1 MEEIKT
7 INYYKNKLIKTT
19 QEIKHLSFSEI
30 YEIGEEIFEWLKKG
44 EMARDEF
51 LRTIPFYKNIIF
63 PDLEVLRSGF
73 QNYQGEAAMINRV
86 YILFRRLFIDYFE
99 EQSKTGL
106 KEIPD
111 LFMRNILIEYY
122 QNVPDWFDW
131 YVLEELSITMIEQ
144 EETNLHYFKYALPAI
159 LVDRINFTSGIS
171 LTEYVS
177 KIAQSSTG
185 RELFDVFKSTE
196 SKILL
201 YNMGTITHD
210 SLSTLFKLIFKKL
223 HDYERFYELSRD
235 HQYSKVESIWDI

>member
-1 MEEIKT
+1 MEEIKN
-7 INYYKNKLIKTT
+7 IDYYKNKLIKTL
-19 QEIKHLSFSEI
+19 QEIKYLYYSEI
-30 YEIGEEIFEWLKKG
+30 YEIGKEIFEWLKEG
-44 EMARDEF
+44 EMSRDEF
-51 LRTIPFYKNIIF
+51 LRTIPFYRNIIF
-63 PDLEVLRSGF
+63 PDLDVLRSGF
-73 QNYQGEAAMINRV
+73 QNYPGEVEMINRV
-86 YILFRRLFIDYFE
+86 YILFRRIFIDYFE

-106 KEIPD
+106 KEDPV
-111 LFMRNILIEYY
+111 LFMRSNLLEYY
-122 QNVPDWFDW
+122 RNVPDWFDW

-171 LTEYVS
+171 LTEYIS

-185 RELFDVFKSTE
+185 RELFDIFKSTE

-235 HQYSKVESIWDI
+235 HQYPKVESIWDI